1 MFLPI
6 DLSVVVDDVPA
17 PEGIYAARVTGSN
30 FKDDE
35 NRAYF
40 IITFKM
46 YDLDTE
52 KTYVHKEYYT
62 VKHTKPEP
70 AQIGLQTL
78 KRLMLAA
85 GCTNLKLTSEAD
97 LLELTFCAIID
108 KKPDY
113 NDKTKFRTYIKGY
126 TQLDQKQQKLLKDA
140 MLREAVSSVID
151 DDSCP
156 F

>member
-6 DLSVVVDDVPA
+6 DLSAVVDDVPA
-17 PEGIYAARVTGSN
+17 PEGIYATRVSASN
-30 FKDDE
+30 FIDE
-35 NRAYF
+35 GDRAYL
-40 IITFKM
+40 IVSFKM

-52 KTYVHKEYYT
+52 RTYVHKEYYT
-62 VKHTKPEP
+62 VKHTKPES

-113 NDKTKFRTYIKGY
+113 KDKTKFRTYIKGY
-126 TQLDQKQQKLLKDA
+126 TQLDSRQQKLLKDA
-140 MLREAVSSVID
+140 MLRETMTSVVD